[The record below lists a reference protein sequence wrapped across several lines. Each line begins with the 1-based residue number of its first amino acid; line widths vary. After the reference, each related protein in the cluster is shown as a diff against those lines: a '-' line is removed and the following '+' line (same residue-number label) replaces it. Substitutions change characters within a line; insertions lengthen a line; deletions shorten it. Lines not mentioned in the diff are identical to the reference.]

1 MPHVL
6 KHRTPSA
13 QASPSQGHH
22 KSTNACQ
29 GLGNP
34 YAAYQELPHPRPRA
48 PVNVVGRPHIIH
60 EPGADSDSASHG
72 SPAAFSPRSQAR
84 FPGIP
89 GKRPSLV
96 SLGAKLALSQ
106 PIDHTTGDL
115 SENSQSSSHLTGS
128 EPSAGSQRKAKFG
141 FSSFGLFRKKK
152 RQLPKLE
159 VAGPGAGVSLEADLA
174 PCHQPTEKATIDHD
188 LPTDEGYADEP
199 MVSMEALSRAPNT
212 ASRERTQPFL
222 TADPPASFLSLSLN
236 ESKIASDPL
245 TEPPASSNSPK
256 AYGQENPDA
265 APCHSLVTASST
277 SSPNFTSPT
286 SRPVILPP
294 TKHPVGAATSTSL
307 AVSPHHG
314 LLAHRRPSHRSV
326 ASISASIRSSGSTL
340 DPCRTNRSSMISRY
354 RRETEEACLGFE
366 PRSVAATTQAQTA
379 AKPGKVHKL
388 GWFAVDYRHGLDVVS
403 HLERP
408 LLDALQVR
416 LAHVPDS
423 VLWTH
428 SHTFDGNSHMYSLQT
443 APPID
448 IILAHLTQ
456 VQPVPIRPTTTT
468 PAAVLLD
475 SLPPRSP
482 PADLHSPIAGCLIVD
497 SHLPAFYSRK
507 HSQLPAVW
515 WPGNLE
521 DEELEEF
528 RESSIKHGRLRRVV
542 KAASLR
548 ALVFRLASSHETDIE
563 FMNDFLRG
571 YRFLAHPVDVL
582 RLLVVRYL
590 HCTYSRP
597 ENYVMEWS
605 TRTSSHTT
613 TTTSSSMSSPLIPS
627 SPAMGPSPGG
637 LMPAALGRPAPTAEH
652 QRSIIQIR
660 VLNTIKR
667 WLDLYVDDFKKF
679 ADLFQLLVLFLH
691 HIKADAKRRNF
702 VDTMVPKIRDRIT
715 VTPVLMGAC
724 ADMVVQLLGPMT
736 APNPSL
742 PSSPS
747 SVSLVSTAAST
758 SGSVYSSSLAQHP
771 LGVDRASSDAP
782 KNINDNLLSHP
793 PSDRPRPATGMK
805 KLLFGNKGKKKTDE
819 SIGRGK
825 RDRRP
830 HQGSKSRGYN
840 ARSDAPILSI
850 TDVDAK
856 DLFYQLTLIEHEMF
870 CQIPIDEFCY
880 HGKCKNSTE
889 RQALAPSL
897 NDFIRWFNKM
907 SIWVAKKI
915 VTTVLLHDRVKL
927 VQMLIHI
934 AHQCLIWHNYNT
946 CFEIVSG
953 LTRSAVKRL
962 YRTWAQVSTKSKL
975 MLDQLSSIMS
985 QRPNYK
991 TYRACLRSVWN
1002 TNGIGMEFTHGSDD
1016 DQDAVPCDPRAA
1028 ARALAKETKEHDNIM
1043 DFQVETSGVLQMGH
1057 NVALLPF
1064 IGVHLTDLLYSDEGN
1079 LSYVDPSQVRE
1090 SYMPATYL
1098 ATTLLSR
1105 SSISR
1110 TASLQS
1116 SAASTS
1122 RRDSKVLDPL
1132 MTPTSICTMESKA
1145 GRRGPVSSLR
1155 SSQHGVSSTFLGMM
1169 ASRPTGKGSHRR
1181 PSVPGEPW
1189 IGFSAIPESP
1199 LVATPT
1205 TGIDPHWS
1213 RSSPDAGTIPS
1224 PCLEHSVAHI
1234 SHFSQLPMINCSKL
1248 RLMSAMLQ
1256 KIRSAQ
1262 ENRYPFA
1269 KNSRIQ
1275 RWIRSEISH
1284 IFQSQLLPANPITY
1298 YSVQNQF
1305 ATGAKDSSSE
1315 WQDLALAEPL
1325 DCDTNPTPQFVPS
1338 HKPVPADCTMLPT
1351 PTASFE
1357 PAGLEAGLS
1366 FGSSSGSVAGLR
1378 PPQPAKLKPDVS
1390 LVAMV
1395 SPVTSP
1401 SAPIS
1406 SFTIPCANAP
1416 STHPWAPST
1425 KPAGVKASAT
1435 ATTIMLSP
1443 QIVSTHEETTGGRHH
1458 TITPLQ
1464 APASSADFVH
1474 VGDDPEDWEGWLHK
1488 MSRLLEPPPSQK
1500 VAAAISV

>member
-1 MPHVL
+1 MPHFL
-6 KHRTPSA
+6 KYSTPSV
-13 QASPSQGHH
+13 QASPALGYRQTPKAHQKPNDPH
-22 KSTNACQ
+22 ATN
-29 GLGNP
+29 
-34 YAAYQELPHPRPRA
+34 QEFAHPRPRA
-48 PVNVVGRPHIIH
+48 PLNAVGQPHIH
-60 EPGADSDSASHG
+60 ESGADAGSASH
-72 SPAAFSPRSQAR
+72 SPHAALSSRSQVR

-89 GKRPSLV
+89 GKRPSLT
-96 SLGAKLALSQ
+96 SLGAKIALSQ
-106 PIDHTTGDL
+106 PIDYTTGDL
-115 SENSQSSSHLTGS
+115 SENSLPSSHLTGS
-128 EPSAGSQRKAKFG
+128 EPSAGPQRKAKFG
-141 FSSFGLFRKKK
+141 FASFGLFRKKK

-159 VAGPGAGVSLEADLA
+159 VAGPGAVVSLDVDLA
-174 PCHQPTEKATIDHD
+174 SYHRPTEKGSIDPD
-188 LPTDEGYADEP
+188 QPTDEGYAEEP
-199 MVSMEALSRAPNT
+199 MVSMNALSHAPDE
-212 ASRERTQPFL
+212 ASLAPSQPFL
-222 TADPPASFLSLSLN
+222 TAGRPAASFLSLSLN
-236 ESKIASDPL
+236 EPKLTSDAL
-245 TEPPASSNSPK
+245 TEHTADLDSPK
-256 AYGQENPDA
+256 ACGPENIFA
-265 APCHSLVTASST
+265 APSHSFATTSY
-277 SSPNFTSPT
+277 SSPNCPSP
-286 SRPVILPP
+286 SPRPVILPLA
-294 TKHPVGAATSTSL
+294 KHSVGADTPSSL
-307 AVSPHHG
+307 AASPHHG
-314 LLAHRRPSHRSV
+314 SLTYRRPSHRSV
-326 ASISASIRSSGSTL
+326 ASTSVSIRSSGSTF
-340 DPCRTNRSSMISRY
+340 DPYRTNRSSMISRY
-354 RRETEEACLGFE
+354 RREAEEACLGFE
-366 PRSVAATTQAQTA
+366 PRSVAATTQAQAA

-388 GWFAVDYRHGLDVVS
+388 GWFAVDYRHGLDIVS
-403 HLERP
+403 RLERP

-416 LAHVPDS
+416 LVHVPES
-423 VLWTH
+423 VVWSH
-428 SHTFDGNSHMYSLQT
+428 SHTFDGSSHMYSLQT

-448 IILAHLTQ
+448 TILDHLTQ
-456 VQPVPIRPTTTT
+456 VQSVPTPSSTTTT
-468 PAAVLLD
+468 SAAVLLD
-475 SLPPRSP
+475 SLPPRSSST
-482 PADLHSPIAGCLIVD
+482 DLHSPLAGCLMLD

-507 HSQLPAVW
+507 NSQQPAVW

-528 RESSIKHGRLRRVV
+528 RESSIKHNRLRRVV

-597 ENYVMEWS
+597 ENYIMEWS
-605 TRTSSHTT
+605 TRTSSHA
-613 TTTSSSMSSPLIPS
+613 TSSSGLSSPVIPS
-627 SPAMGPSPGG
+627 SPAMAPSPGG

-660 VLNTIKR
+660 VLNAIKR

-679 ADLFQLLVLFLH
+679 ADLFQLLILFLH
-691 HIKADAKRRNF
+691 HIKADGKRRNF
-702 VDTMVPKIRDRIT
+702 VDTMIPKIRERIT
-715 VTPVLMGAC
+715 VTPALMGAYTEI
-724 ADMVVQLLGPMT
+724 VVQLLGPMT
-736 APNPSL
+736 VPNPDL
-742 PSSPS
+742 ASSPS
-747 SVSLVSTAAST
+747 SVSLVSTAPST
-758 SGSVYSSSLAQHP
+758 SGSGSAYSSSQTQHSFS
-771 LGVDRASSDAP
+771 VDRPSTDAP
-782 KNINDNLLSHP
+782 KNTSDNMLSHA
-793 PSDRPRPATGMK
+793 PSDRARPATGMK
-805 KLLFGNKGKKKTDE
+805 KLLFGNKGKKKTDDN
-819 SIGRGK
+819 IGKGK

-830 HQGSKSRGYN
+830 RKGSNSRGYN
-840 ARSDAPILSI
+840 TRSDTPILSI

-856 DLFYQLTLIEHEMF
+856 DLFHQLTLIEHEMF

-880 HGKCKNSTE
+880 HGKCKDSTE
-889 RQALAPSL
+889 RQALAPNL

-915 VTTVLLHDRVKL
+915 LTTVVLHDRVKL

-934 AHQCLIWHNYNT
+934 AHQCLIWNNYNT

-953 LTRSAVKRL
+953 LTRSSVKRL
-962 YRTWAQVSTKSKL
+962 HRTWAQVSAKSKL
-975 MLDQLSSIMS
+975 MLEQLSSIMS

-1016 DQDAVPCDPRAA
+1016 DQYVADRDPRAA

-1079 LSYVDPSQVRE
+1079 LSYVDPNQVRE

-1122 RRDSKVLDPL
+1122 RRDSKISDPL
-1132 MTPTSICTMESKA
+1132 MTPTSICTMESKV
-1145 GRRGPVSSLR
+1145 GRRAPLSSLR

-1169 ASRPTGKGSHRR
+1169 ASRPTGKGNHRR

-1189 IGFSAIPESP
+1189 LGSSTTGFSAIPESP

-1205 TGIDPHWS
+1205 TGYDPQWP
-1213 RSSPDAGTIPS
+1213 RSSQDAGPIAS
-1224 PCLEHSVAHI
+1224 PGSELTVAHI
-1234 SHFSQLPMINCSKL
+1234 GHFSHLPMINCSKL

-1262 ENRYPFA
+1262 ENRYPFT

-1305 ATGAKDSSSE
+1305 AGGQKGLSSE
-1315 WQDLALAEPL
+1315 WHDLALAQSSL
-1325 DCDTNPTPQFVPS
+1325 DRNPNPPPPVPS
-1338 HKPVPADCTMLPT
+1338 QKPLPADYTTLPT

-1357 PAGLEAGLS
+1357 PAGLAISMS
-1366 FGSSSGSVAGLR
+1366 FDSNRGSGTGLR

-1390 LVAMV
+1390 LQAMV

-1401 SAPIS
+1401 SAPTS
-1406 SFTIPCANAP
+1406 SFTIPCTNAP
-1416 STHPWAPST
+1416 SARPWVSSTQPSETMALTPPLVSAPAQDA
-1425 KPAGVKASAT
+1425 P
-1435 ATTIMLSP
+1435 
-1443 QIVSTHEETTGGRHH
+1443 GGRQRA
-1458 TITPLQ
+1458 IPPPQ

-1500 VAAAISV
+1500 VAGTIFV